1 MERID
6 DSQVYIILFPTG
18 LLLMVSINPLTI
30 TSKIQL
36 NLKKDEQILDYKY
49 SISQNGHNHCIWLL
63 DQKMQVWKC
72 SNERNPNQATWTLN
86 RVAVYTHL
94 TFKSFFNQAT
104 TYEDFFMTC
113 SLSKLKCFK
122 DANIHEHKIINFQ
135 VYFNATATKSLVIQQ
150 PRIYVSQLEEEY
162 QGSAINYIEKKLNAS
177 YLLIS

>member
-1 MERID
+1 MKKSITFNDANLILYYQNDTHARDLKKFFMERID

-122 DANIHEHKIINFQ
+122 DANIHEHKIIINGID
-135 VYFNATATKSLVIQQ
+135 LV
-150 PRIYVSQLEEEY
+150 
-162 QGSAINYIEKKLNAS
+162 GGD
-177 YLLIS
+177 